1 MLWFESVAVAYF
13 AALTGTACLLKPRT
27 VNSWRAAV
35 SSATTAAAIL
45 LIVQIAPFAA
55 RAWLGHAYL
64 VAGYFIPSLL
74 VAGRQPGAF
83 EAWLVRS
90 EDWWKRWRVP
100 LPRLA
105 AVAVELSYLLCYV
118 LVPAAFLVVF
128 LAGTRADIDRF
139 WTAVLVSGFACYGT
153 LPWLIARPPRAIA
166 AAREAQEGSL
176 HGMNVLVLTRVSHG
190 HNTFPSGHVAVS
202 TAAAVVVCGVVT
214 LAGAALLVIS
224 AGIAV
229 GAIAGRY
236 HYTIDVVLGA
246 LIGGGAALII

>member
-1 MLWFESVAVAYF
+1 MLWFESVALAYF
-13 AALTGTACLLKPRT
+13 VALAATACLQKPRT
-27 VNSWRAAV
+27 TNSWRAAV
-35 SSATTAAAIL
+35 SSATAAAGIL
-45 LIVQIAPFAA
+45 LIVRIAPFAA

-64 VAGYFIPSLL
+64 VAGYFFPSLL

-90 EDWWKRWRVP
+90 EDWWGRWLVP

-105 AVAVELSYLLCYV
+105 VVAAELSYLLCYV
-118 LVPAAFLVVF
+118 LVPAAFLAVL

-166 AAREAQEGSL
+166 AARQARAGNL
-176 HGMNVLVLTRVSHG
+176 HGVNVLVLARVSHG
-190 HNTFPSGHVAVS
+190 LNTFPSGHVAVS
-202 TAAAVVVCGVVT
+202 AAAAVVVCGVEA
-214 LAGAALLVIS
+214 LAGAALLVIA

-229 GAIAGRY
+229 GATAGRY

-246 LIGGGAALII
+246 LIGIGAALVI